1 MASVLDLPLIQ
12 YVGIVLELLLYGGSA
27 SGAACR
33 LTPAHTSRHAGVYTV
48 LFAATV
54 WVLRT
59 RRRET
64 EGRSKNRVIDICSW
78 FIFVTITIV
87 SRDFSRQR
95 PS

>member
-12 YVGIVLELLLYGGSA
+12 YVGIVLELLLYGQSA
-27 SGAACR
+27 PAYR
-33 LTPAHTSRHAGVYTV
+33 LTPAHTSRHAGVYIV